1 LLHENKH
8 INFFLKLG
16 YFLLI
21 SLTVCLLAKYAIRA
35 GWPFLTAILF
45 SSIITK
51 PVNFIARKTGLPRGP
66 LAALFTV
73 GILIAGAVLVYLLAS
88 VVIYNAKDIV
98 STLPQIADEIMAKV
112 YLFEDTVD
120 VLLHDMI
127 PFLKDTPFI
136 SVEAIMKSMSS
147 GPSID
152 YVGIFST
159 AASAAF
165 SLPSIIF
172 TAVFIFMGTYF
183 FTVQRD
189 DIRDFIS
196 HALSPTILEAA
207 DKLREFL
214 FSSVFKWLKAQLI
227 LICITCVELFISFS
241 ILDIAYTLPL
251 SACIAIV
258 DALPILGTGTVLIP
272 WSIFC
277 LITGS
282 FKKSIGLI
290 LTYIIVL
297 SVRNTL
303 EPRVVGQKIGLNPMV
318 TLLSM
323 YIGFRL
329 GGFFGLAF
337 VPICVLSII
346 RLQEL
351 GYIELWAHK
360 ELNKNDD
367 K

>member
-1 LLHENKH
+1 
-8 INFFLKLG
+8 
-16 YFLLI
+16 
-21 SLTVCLLAKYAIRA
+21 
-35 GWPFLTAILF
+35 
-45 SSIITK
+45 
-51 PVNFIARKTGLPRGP
+51 
-66 LAALFTV
+66 
-73 GILIAGAVLVYLLAS
+73 
-88 VVIYNAKDIV
+88 
-98 STLPQIADEIMAKV
+98 
-112 YLFEDTVD
+112 
-120 VLLHDMI
+120 
-127 PFLKDTPFI
+127 
-136 SVEAIMKSMSS
+136 
-147 GPSID
+147 
-152 YVGIFST
+152 
-159 AASAAF
+159 
-165 SLPSIIF
+165 
-172 TAVFIFMGTYF
+172 MGTYF

-251 SACIAIV
+251 SACIAVV
-258 DALPILGTGTVLIP
+258 DALPILGTGTILIP

-282 FKKSIGLI
+282 LKKSIGLI

-337 VPICVLSII
+337 VPISVLSII

-351 GYIELWAHK
+351 GYIELWARK